1 MPKTRARK
9 IAKIARRV
17 KGVAKIRMMAA
28 CLRKRGMSIRK
39 IAAELYVPRSTV
51 YDWLLRMHK
60 RGPKGRFDKRRRG
73 KKRIL
78 DNACLKNLSKWLA
91 EKPDKHGLGAGD
103 WQWNTILELIKVKT
117 GTVCSM
123 RTIRRA
129 LRKIHKSYRKLN
141 PVPHNSASKDEQE
154 RFKGETSAR
163 LEDLRTEKKGYVA
176 FTWDEGTVQMY
187 SNNGYAWR
195 TTNGG
200 DTLPTNFSK
209 KGAKMFCAVR
219 EGGLHVW
226 TADATN
232 SDTFVET
239 LKELQGEYPKIVMI
253 LDNASY
259 HKSKTVMNHVESV
272 NKDPRLGL
280 ELIFLPPYTPQLNPT
295 EIQIREIKKRVAG
308 MMLDSVDDLKETITT
323 MVKRGEARPVKLMDY
338 LLPKKDDP
346 LVSWNLFIDSLDAQA
361 S

>member
-1 MPKTRARK
+1 MPQTRARQM
-9 IAKIARRV
+9 AKIARRA
-17 KGVAKIRMMAA
+17 KGVAKIRMLAA
-28 CLRKRGMSIRK
+28 CMRKKGKSVRK
-39 IAAELYVPRSTV
+39 IAAELCVPSSTV
-51 YDWLLRMHK
+51 YDWLLRIHK
-60 RGPKGRFDKRRRG
+60 RGPKGRFDKRHRG

-78 DNACLKNLSKWLA
+78 GNDCLKNLKKWLA
-91 EKPDKHGLGAGD
+91 AGPDKHGLGTGD
-103 WQWNTILELIKVKT
+103 WQWDTIRELIRAKT
-117 GTVCSM
+117 GTACST
-123 RTIRRA
+123 RTVRRV

-141 PVPHNSASKDEQE
+141 PVPHNSASKEEQE
-154 RFKGETSAR
+154 RFKEETSAR
-163 LEDLRTEKKGYVA
+163 LENLRTDKECVV
-176 FTWDEGTVQMY
+176 FTGDEGTVQLY

-195 TTNGG
+195 DTNGG
-200 DTLPTNFSK
+200 DVLPTRFSK

-219 EGGLHVW
+219 EDGLHVW

-232 SDTFVET
+232 SDTFVEI
-239 LKELQGEYPKIVMI
+239 LKELQREYPKIVMI

-272 NKDPRLGL
+272 NKDPHLCL

-308 MMLDSVDDLKETITT
+308 RLLDSVDDLKETITT
-323 MVKRGEARPVKLMDY
+323 IVKRGEVKPVKLMDY

-346 LVSWNLFIDSLDAQA
+346 LVSWNLFIDGLDAQA